1 MPGGHVSQRHRLFL
15 HRQLRAG
22 RPKATI
28 ARNYR
33 AFQVRLA
40 RIRELP
46 SVSTLKRIKRQG
58 GWPDGRPAKRHNIGE
73 SLEARHKKLIEER
86 LARFPC
92 ARTRE
97 LATLL
102 RIRERGISDRT
113 HFAHSTIDDFIRDEM
128 DHTNKVVT
136 VYNARL
142 DLAKSARSRQALKR
156 YPLHCL
162 TVIDA
167 SAIRRKDYRRRVGR
181 GKKGKRIYG
190 RTFNL
195 DGSDVLRTLMGVMTI
210 DGMHTGA
217 SEILVRVRVRSPAMH
232 RSVPLLLP
240 VPVAKLLGF
249 ARYMYA
255 RTDR

>member
-73 SLEARHKKLIEER
+73 SLEARHKKLIEKR

-142 DLAKSARSRQALKR
+142 VAAGTKKVSP
-156 YPLHCL
+156 PLPDSDRCERLHNMSILL
-162 TVIDA
+162 TTC
-167 SAIRRKDYRRRVGR
+167 
-181 GKKGKRIYG
+181 KRIVCNECEMDT
-190 RTFNL
+190 R
-195 DGSDVLRTLMGVMTI
+195 
-210 DGMHTGA
+210 
-217 SEILVRVRVRSPAMH
+217 
-232 RSVPLLLP
+232 
-240 VPVAKLLGF
+240 
-249 ARYMYA
+249 
-255 RTDR
+255 

>member
-73 SLEARHKKLIEER
+73 SLEARHKKLIEKR

-142 DLAKSARSRQALKR
+142 DLVVVWVRQFVCTQFVDRRS
-156 YPLHCL
+156 
-162 TVIDA
+162 
-167 SAIRRKDYRRRVGR
+167 
-181 GKKGKRIYG
+181 
-190 RTFNL
+190 
-195 DGSDVLRTLMGVMTI
+195 
-210 DGMHTGA
+210 
-217 SEILVRVRVRSPAMH
+217 
-232 RSVPLLLP
+232 
-240 VPVAKLLGF
+240 
-249 ARYMYA
+249 
-255 RTDR
+255 

>member
-73 SLEARHKKLIEER
+73 SLEARHKKLIEKR

-113 HFAHSTIDDFIRDEM
+113 HFAHSTIDDVALAC
-128 DHTNKVVT
+128 TL
-136 VYNARL
+136 NAIE
-142 DLAKSARSRQALKR
+142 AAAPNAP
-156 YPLHCL
+156 PLCL
-162 TVIDA
+162 TPGLA
-167 SAIRRKDYRRRVGR
+167 S
-181 GKKGKRIYG
+181 
-190 RTFNL
+190 
-195 DGSDVLRTLMGVMTI
+195 
-210 DGMHTGA
+210 
-217 SEILVRVRVRSPAMH
+217 
-232 RSVPLLLP
+232 
-240 VPVAKLLGF
+240 
-249 ARYMYA
+249 
-255 RTDR
+255 